1 MLMTNLPIAPP
12 DKPTLLPTESVDEI
26 KDAPT
31 ANTPTHLQGKK
42 MGLCL
47 CPVCRKVNLTT
58 SSHCR
63 RCFSQLSSRN
73 YASIQQSWALLV
85 TATILLVVANIYPIT
100 LLTNRGEVTHD
111 TIFSGISHLVKTG
124 MFPIAIIV
132 FTASILVPWLK
143 IIGLA
148 TYLTAISFNLP
159 VSKRKLMV
167 GFHIIEWIGRWSMLD
182 LFVISLTVAL
192 VNMGQLLDAKPAPA
206 ATAFALVILLTQLA
220 ARVLDTRLLWDRLE
234 HTNDTN

>member
-1 MLMTNLPIAPP
+1 MTDNVQ
-12 DKPTLLPTESVDEI
+12 TT
-26 KDAPT
+26 
-31 ANTPTHLQGKK
+31 GKE

-47 CPVCRKVNLTT
+47 CPVCKKTNPVNATNC
-58 SSHCR
+58 S
-63 RCFSQLSSRN
+63 RCGADNQARDYGSVQK
-73 YASIQQSWALLV
+73 SWALLI
-85 TATILLVVANIYPIT
+85 TAAILLIPANVYPIT
-100 LLTNRGEVTHD
+100 TLVNQGKVTHD
-111 TIFSGISHLVKTG
+111 TIFSGIKHLVHSD
-124 MFPIAIIV
+124 MLPIAIIV

-148 TYLTAISFNLP
+148 TYLTAISFSLP
-159 VSKRKLMV
+159 VSKRRLMA

-220 ARVLDTRLLWDRLE
+220 AKVLDTRLLWDRLDLE
-234 HTNDTN
+234 NDKH